1 MGKTVAEIEALFPGL
16 ETKKEA
22 IRQAIIAQGV
32 NVPQN
37 ALISTYATYIAQ
49 IVHIVDSVTIT
60 SATTLSP
67 NYNQNT
73 YTITFTTAGTSN
85 WSIASNQSWCTF
97 NTSSGSTTG
106 DHSVTLT
113 VAKNGSGGAA
123 ARSATITITCGTA
136 TGTISVN
143 QAMNTADRSIN
154 YIQMTSTSQYFS
166 IAGPGVASSG
176 YYASTAKFMLPSTTS
191 GYVWRAWGKIK
202 SGSSTTSDSLTNGI
216 LWKSGYGISV
226 YYNSNGQS
234 TGKYWYDSF
243 SANKVY
249 TITQTGTTVQPK
261 LNNNNM
267 TVGSNGVTKDTGT
280 FQSGMRVMESVPS
293 GSRLYSLTI
302 KNSTK
307 IVYNFVPKLH
317 YVNNAWTPCLYDSQ
331 NSKYY
336 YVNTGTLNYG

>member
-85 WSIASNQSWCTF
+85 WTIASNQTWCAF

-106 DHSVTLT
+106 NHSVTLT
-113 VAKNGSGGAA
+113 VAANNGTTN
-123 ARSATITITCGTA
+123 RSATITITCGTA
-136 TGTISVN
+136 TGTISVS
-143 QAMNTADRSIN
+143 QSFNTADRSIN

-166 IAGPGVASSG
+166 IAGAGAAASG

-191 GYVWRAWGKIK
+191 GYVWRAWGKIR
-202 SGSSTTSDSLTNGI
+202 SGSTVTTASLTNGI
-216 LWKSGYGISV
+216 LWKSGYGIAV
-226 YYNSNGQS
+226 YCNSDGQLI
-234 TGKYWYDSF
+234 GKYWYTTF
-243 SANKVY
+243 SKNTVC
-249 TITQTGTTVQPK
+249 TITQTQNIAQPK
-261 LNNNNM
+261 LNNANM
-267 TVGSNGVTKDTGT
+267 TAGSNGSTIDYGT

>member
-32 NVPQN
+32 SVPQN

-85 WSIASNQSWCTF
+85 WSIASNQTWCTF

-106 DHSVTLT
+106 NHSVTLT
-113 VAKNGSGGAA
+113 VAANGSAA

-136 TGTISVN
+136 SGTIAVN

-166 IAGPGVASSG
+166 IAGAGVAEAS

-226 YYNSNGQS
+226 YCNSNGQS
-234 TGKYWYDSF
+234 AGKYWYGSF

-302 KNSTK
+302 KNSTNK

>member
-1 MGKTVAEIEALFPGL
+1 MGKTVAEIEALLPGL

-32 NVPQN
+32 SVPQN

-73 YTITFTTAGTSN
+73 YTITFTTTGTSN
-85 WSIASNQSWCTF
+85 WSIDSNQTWCTF

-113 VAKNGSGGAA
+113 VAANSTYAT
-123 ARSATITITCGTA
+123 RNATITITCGTA
-136 TGTISVN
+136 TGTISVS
-143 QAMNTADRSIN
+143 QSFNTADRSIN

-166 IAGPGVASSG
+166 IAGAGVAASS

-202 SGSSTTSDSLTNGI
+202 SGSSVTIASLTNGI
-216 LWKSGYGISV
+216 LWKSGYGTAV
-226 YYNSNGQS
+226 YYNSDDRS
-234 TGKYWYDSF
+234 FGKYWYTAF
-243 SANKVY
+243 SKNTVC
-249 TITQTGTTVQPK
+249 TITQTDNIARPK
-261 LNNNNM
+261 LNNANM
-267 TVGSNGVTKDTGT
+267 TVGNNGTTIDYGT
-280 FQSGMRVMESVPS
+280 FGSGMRVMESVPS

>member
-85 WSIASNQSWCTF
+85 WTIESNQTWCTF

-106 DHSVTLT
+106 SHSVTLT
-113 VAKNGSGGAA
+113 VAANNGTTN
-123 ARSATITITCGTA
+123 RSATITITCGTA
-136 TGTISVN
+136 TGTISVS
-143 QAMNTADRSIN
+143 QSFNTADRSIN

-166 IAGPGVASSG
+166 IAGAGVAASG

-202 SGSSTTSDSLTNGI
+202 SGSSTTSASLTNGI
-216 LWKSGYGISV
+216 LWKSGYGIAV

-234 TGKYWYDSF
+234 TGKYWYTTF
-243 SANKVY
+243 SANTVC
-249 TITQTGTTVQPK
+249 TITQTQNIAQPK
-261 LNNNNM
+261 LNNANM
-267 TVGSNGVTKDTGT
+267 TVGSNGSTIDYGT

-293 GSRLYSLTI
+293 GSKLYSLTI

-317 YVNNAWTPCLYDSQ
+317 YVNNARTPCLYDSQ

>member
-1 MGKTVAEIEALFPGL
+1 MSRTVSEIEALFPSL
-16 ETKKEA
+16 QTYKTN
-22 IRQAIIAQGV
+22 IRNAIIAQGV
-32 NVPQN
+32 DVPSN
-37 ALISTYATYIAQ
+37 ATVSDYATYILQ
-49 IVHIVDSVTIT
+49 IVHVIPDSVTIT
-60 SATTLSP
+60 SSTSLTPTYSST
-67 NYNQNT
+67 T
-73 YTITFTTAGTSN
+73 YTITFTTEGTSD
-85 WSIASNQSWCTF
+85 WSIASNKSWCTF

-106 DHSVTLT
+106 SHSVTLT
-113 VAKNGSGGAA
+113 VAANNDTTN
-123 ARSATITITCGTA
+123 RSATITITCGTA
-136 TGTISVN
+136 TGTISVS
-143 QAMNTADRSIN
+143 QSFNTADRSIN

-166 IAGPGVASSG
+166 IAGAGVATSG

-202 SGSSTTSDSLTNGI
+202 SGSTTTSDSLTNGI

-234 TGKYWYDSF
+234 AGKYWYDSF

-249 TITQTGTTVQPK
+249 TITQTGNTVQPK
-261 LNNNNM
+261 LNNKNM

-302 KNSTK
+302 KNSTNK
-307 IVYNFVPKLH
+307 IMYNFVPKLH

>member
-113 VAKNGSGGAA
+113 VAANSTYAT
-123 ARSATITITCGTA
+123 RNATITITCGTA
-136 TGTISVN
+136 TGTISVS
-143 QAMNTADRSIN
+143 QSFNTADRSIN

-166 IAGPGVASSG
+166 IAGAGVAAAS

-202 SGSSTTSDSLTNGI
+202 SGSSTTSASLTNGI
-216 LWKSGYGISV
+216 LWESGYGISV

-249 TITQTGTTVQPK
+249 TITQTGNTVQPK

-267 TVGSNGVTKDTGT
+267 IVGSNGVTKDTGT
-280 FQSGMRVMESVPS
+280 FQSGMRVMERVPS

-302 KNSTK
+302 KNPTK